1 MIILRYYFSM
11 YEIINAIYNDNDH
24 NSYIAMSFNCLQ
36 QEEFWPLLFTQLN
49 LYLNSYMLFSLFM
62 LQQ

>member
-1 MIILRYYFSM
+1 M